1 MTTKVV
7 LSWLHLRFTIDDL
20 RFTSQS
26 YWSSVPFQ
34 VGNGMQHGGKLSCLH
49 KFPPTLKLSSSLP
62 FKNEQNRWSSQL
74 LLPQGYQLMESMA
87 DTSIFYHSKSSAS
100 TFQLGLY
107 LWEGKCCH
115 LAPQFVRG
123 QGLASEQEVRMDSFS
138 WVFLH
143 ANSFFY

>member
-1 MTTKVV
+1 
-7 LSWLHLRFTIDDL
+7 
-20 RFTSQS
+20 
-26 YWSSVPFQ
+26 
-34 VGNGMQHGGKLSCLH
+34 
-49 KFPPTLKLSSSLP
+49 
-62 FKNEQNRWSSQL
+62 
-74 LLPQGYQLMESMA
+74 MESMA